1 MALVKRE
8 GNIIQQSREVAKN
21 IATKNYSH
29 LKEAD
34 ITKHGDRVH
43 GVQSEVI
50 RTEMNIL
57 HLQNLQKLAEVKGKE
72 NVEKIKLVK
81 TVVDAHTGMVNEE
94 HNLQQSAQN
103 YADTRMRLA
112 RERTMNARNGLMSA
126 AR

>member
-21 IATKNYSH
+21 LATKNYSH
-29 LKEAD
+29 LKESD

-50 RTEMNIL
+50 RTEMNIK
-57 HLQNLQKLAEVKGKE
+57 HLQDLQKLAEVKGKE

-81 TVVDAHTGMVNEE
+81 TVVEAHTGMVQEE
-94 HNLQQSAQN
+94 HHLQQSAQN